1 MRKLIYIPIIH
12 TSADLGSLAEDIN
25 KRNINDLG
33 KEFWEKYKNIVDR
46 FWMSVSLYC
55 DSIDAEG
62 IKIYQDGMVAGG
74 EVAKS
79 IVDEVAKSGSKNF
92 EIVSALIKRGAILEK
107 TEDLKLIKEER
118 DSLVAIIHAK
128 SVSKKIISFL
138 KYKMIKKDLLN
149 KRDSFIVKRIVETL
163 NDNETGIIFIGAYHN
178 VKKRLPGNIM
188 VTEVKNIE
196 KVKEFQKIMPF
207 YNKNK
212 KRFDELSSYLISK

>member
-25 KRNINDLG
+25 RRNINDLG
-33 KEFWEKYKNIVDR
+33 EEFWEKYKRIVDR
-46 FWMSVSLYC
+46 FWMSVSRYC
-55 DSIDAEG
+55 DSIDAKG

-79 IVDEVAKSGSKNF
+79 IADEVAKSGSKNF
-92 EIVSALIKRGAILEK
+92 EIVSALVKRGAILEK

-128 SVSKKIISFL
+128 TISKKIISFL
-138 KYKMIKKDLLN
+138 KYKMIKKNLLN
-149 KRDSFIVKRIVETL
+149 KRDSFIVKRIDETL
-163 NDNETGIIFIGAYHN
+163 SENETGIIFIGAYHN
-178 VKKRLPGNIM
+178 VKKRLPGNIE

-196 KVKEFQKIMPF
+196 KVKEFQKIVPF

-212 KRFDELSSYLISK
+212 KRFDELSSYLVSK